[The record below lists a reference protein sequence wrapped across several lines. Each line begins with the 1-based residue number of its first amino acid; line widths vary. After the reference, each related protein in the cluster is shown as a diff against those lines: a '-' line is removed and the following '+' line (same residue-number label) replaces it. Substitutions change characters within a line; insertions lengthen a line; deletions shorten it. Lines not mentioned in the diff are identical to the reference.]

1 MTDVNGRG
9 GVLVVRNSCSI
20 VTDCRSIEVNSSIWK
35 DAAVHQEGSLGLCR
49 VIVFA
54 SSGKSVTGE
63 EDVAAL
69 LR

>member
-35 DAAVHQEGSLGLCR
+35 DAAVQEGSLGLCR

-63 EDVAAL
+63 EDAAAL